1 MKVKTS
7 LTSFEVTIKLSK
19 NSVIENTE
27 LHKFF
32 RERED
37 GTDTAG
43 CTKIKWIK
51 KAEEFKKKNKKN
63 KKMMPKKK
71 RKEGVSIF
79 SWFGAMHSELNND
92 FIIDTL
98 ADIYEEAYTLFTLN

>member
-32 RERED
+32 REKED

-51 KAEEFKKKNKKN
+51 KAEKTKKKQKK
-63 KKMMPKKK
+63 MPKKK

-79 SWFGAMHSELNND
+79 SWFGSMHSEINND